1 MQNIWIFG
9 ATGYV
14 GRSLTKHLLTVKEKD
29 TVITT
34 LAHRNLPFRAL
45 ENTNLIT
52 GSLEH
57 FDLSW
62 LERFPPDVVFHCARL
77 AGNNDRSRRAASH
90 KGEQANERLIQAL
103 EPFQVPVIYC
113 SGTLMYGN
121 QQDVIDENTP
131 LNPIAYAKWYER
143 AERPWTSQSHSN
155 MDIRMARPAW
165 ILGFDSWFY
174 HFFYLPATQNKRVP
188 YYGDG
193 NQRMSLLHVD
203 DCGGLLHHIFT
214 HGQTSSDYNLF
225 VAPPITQKAFAEMMA
240 EKTGLDVERIQHS
253 TLKKMHGSTVT
264 EALTSDIPV
273 RTAHTDW
280 HHAYTPIYPTVSDM
294 LDAVLASKR

>member
-1 MQNIWIFG
+1 MKNIWIFG

-14 GRSLTKHLLTVKEKD
+14 GQSLTKHLLSVKEKD

-34 LAHRNLPFRAL
+34 LAHRRLPFREL
-45 ENTNLIT
+45 ENTNLVT
-52 GSLEH
+52 GSLED

-62 LERFPPDVVFHCARL
+62 LERFPPDVVFHCARM
-77 AGNNDRSRRAASH
+77 AGKNDRSRKAAAI
-90 KGEQANERLIQAL
+90 KGEQANQRLIKAL
-103 EPFQVPVIYC
+103 EPFNIPIIYC

-121 QQDVIDENTP
+121 QNEVIDENTP

-143 AERPWTSQSHSN
+143 AERPWTSHKNTN

-193 NQRMSLLHVD
+193 RQRMSLLHVD
-203 DCGGLLHHIFT
+203 DCGGLLNHVYT
-214 HGQTSSDYNLF
+214 HGKSGCDYNLF
-225 VAPPITQKAFAEMMA
+225 VAPPISQKEFSETIA
-240 EKTGLDVERIQHS
+240 EKMGLDVVCIDHN
-253 TLKKMHGSTVT
+253 TLEKMHGQTVA

-273 RTAHTDW
+273 RTAHEAW
-280 HHAYTPIYPTVSDM
+280 HRDFTPIYPTVSDM

>member
-1 MQNIWIFG
+1 MKNIWIFG

-14 GRSLTKHLLTVKEKD
+14 GRSLTKHLLSVKEKN

-34 LAHRNLPFRAL
+34 LAHRSLPFREL

-52 GSLEH
+52 GSLED

-62 LERFPPDVVFHCARL
+62 LERFPPDVVFHCARM
-77 AGNNDRSRRAASH
+77 AGKNDRSRQAAAI
-90 KGEQANERLIQAL
+90 KGEQANQRLIQAL
-103 EPFQVPVIYC
+103 EPFNIPVIYC

-121 QQDVIDENTP
+121 QNKIIDENTP
-131 LNPIAYAKWYER
+131 LKPIAYAKWYER
-143 AERPWTSQSHSN
+143 AERPWTKHKYPN
-155 MDIRMARPAW
+155 VDIRMARPAW

-174 HFFYLPATQNKRVP
+174 HFFYLPATQNKCVP

-193 NQRMSLLHVD
+193 SQRMSLLHVD
-203 DCGGLLHHIFT
+203 DCGRLLHHVYT
-214 HGQTSSDYNLF
+214 HGKSSSDYNLY
-225 VAPPITQKAFAEMMA
+225 VAPPITQKAFAEMIA
-240 EKTGLDVERIQHS
+240 EKMGLDVVCINQDALE
-253 TLKKMHGSTVT
+253 KMHGQTVT

-273 RTAHTDW
+273 RTSHEEW
-280 HHAYTPIYPTVSDM
+280 HHAFTPIYPTVSEM